1 MIRVRNGKTLRR
13 ISRKILKASG
23 GRNIIAMTAIAF
35 EEDIQ
40 TALAAGMIAHMAK
53 PIDMAKLKETL
64 THARV

>member
-1 MIRVRNGKTLRR
+1 
-13 ISRKILKASG
+13 
-23 GRNIIAMTAIAF
+23 MTANAF